1 MNFKI
6 KNAVVVTLFWVAAIN
21 SGASDS
27 LRDISGTYTL
37 TELNGSE
44 LPAVS
49 WLGPGEGCKQ
59 VVLSATMIAD
69 SESRWALLLKERED
83 CSDRSERETTRP
95 VDSAIFSGSYK
106 VSGSVIEFYD
116 DELGTTD
123 HASLENDILRY
134 TSYGIGAYE
143 GQTNMAV
150 FRRSRQP

>member
-1 MNFKI
+1 MNI
-6 KNAVVVTLFWVAAIN
+6 KVKKAVVVTMLLVATFN

-27 LRDISGTYTL
+27 LRDISGTYIL

-59 VVLSATMIAD
+59 VVLSATMIVD
-69 SESRWALLLKERED
+69 SENRWALLLKERED
-83 CSDRSERETTRP
+83 CANKSEKETTRP

-123 HASLENDILRY
+123 RASLENDILRY
-134 TSYGIGAYE
+134 TSYGIGDYE
-143 GQTNMAV
+143 GQTDIAV
-150 FRRSRQP
+150 FRISRQP